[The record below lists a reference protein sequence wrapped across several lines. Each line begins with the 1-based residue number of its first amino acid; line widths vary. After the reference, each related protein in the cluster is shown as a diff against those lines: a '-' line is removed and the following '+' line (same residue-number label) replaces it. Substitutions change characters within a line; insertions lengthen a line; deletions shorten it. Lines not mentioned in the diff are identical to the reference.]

1 MAETPPDNPLKV
13 LSALE
18 AGKYEVLCDC
28 FARFAVVS
36 RYLDG
41 DYETSPHSKA
51 KVRNR
56 DWRKRVSG
64 IENRLSR
71 KQSGS
76 WTYRLLGHNRY
87 EPSGA
92 CTGRECGEKW
102 RILRIR

>member
-41 DYETSPHSKA
+41 DYETAPQS
-51 KVRNR
+51 NR
-56 DWRKRVSG
+56 YEIVIGENGLAVLK
-64 IENRLSR
+64 NRLSR
-71 KQSGS
+71 NQSGI

-92 CTGRECGEKW
+92 CRGRECGEKW